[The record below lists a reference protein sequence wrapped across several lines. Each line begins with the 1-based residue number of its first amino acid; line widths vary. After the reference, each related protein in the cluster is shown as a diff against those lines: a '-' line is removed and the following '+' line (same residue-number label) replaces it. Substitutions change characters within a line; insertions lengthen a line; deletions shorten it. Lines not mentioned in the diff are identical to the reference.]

1 MSAPVSSAVAL
12 ANERAERAPSALID
26 GPPTP
31 WPEAPDVPKV
41 PDPDSLPLEGF
52 PPSIR
57 KMIGSVAG
65 ATQTPTDLAAMLAL
79 GVLSTALG
87 GRATIEVDGARGWT
101 EASVLYLVVIL
112 PPAARKSPVY
122 AAFTEPLLEYEAERR
137 EQDGP
142 AYHRA
147 LDSAEVAADRLKA
160 AKAAAVKGTGTLQD
174 VAAAREAL
182 EAVEAAA
189 PRLLRLLAQDATP
202 EALPRLMDSQG
213 GRIALLSPEGD
224 PLRIS
229 DGRYSDGAARLGELK
244 QAWGAESITVDRIG
258 RDSIRI
264 ARPALTL
271 ALTMQP
277 SVLGSL
283 KNSQSM
289 RGEGLFARVLW
300 CAPRHGIG
308 SRLTGLD
315 VPRRDEAVSSRY
327 RRTVRRLLEAA
338 DASGD
343 GPHTVTMSP
352 EALGVVHSYE
362 AEVEPQL
369 ADGERLG
376 DIADWAGK
384 IVGQAARVALL
395 LEVARRA
402 EDERPLFEA
411 PISRQAMA
419 DAVAIT
425 RALTTHALA
434 VLGEGRAGG
443 RLELL
448 AHVLRRANELPDGST
463 VRDLFER
470 VKGRE
475 ALADI
480 ASLQDVVGGL
490 AERGCLRLVRAP
502 AGGPGRPPSPTIEIH
517 PAIRAKPSHN
527 SHNTP
532 AVGKSGNSAN
542 CAKVAGGSDIGS
554 ALSGGGD
561 VAPELALDSTAPAAA
576 EPWSA
581 VI

>member
-12 ANERAERAPSALID
+12 ANERAERAPSALIE

-31 WPEAPDVPKV
+31 WPEAPDVPEV
-41 PDPDSLPLEGF
+41 PDPDPIPLEGF
-52 PPSIR
+52 PPSMR
-57 KMIGSVAG
+57 AMIESVAG
-65 ATQTPTDLAAMLAL
+65 ATQTPPALAAVLVL

-87 GRATIEVDGARGWT
+87 GRAAILVCPRRGWT

-122 AAFTEPLLEYEAERR
+122 VVLIAPLVEYEAELR
-137 EQDGP
+137 ELVTP
-142 AYHRA
+142 AHHRA
-147 LDSAEVAADRLKA
+147 LDDAEVAADRLKA
-160 AKAAAVKGTGTLQD
+160 AKAAAVKENGTLQD
-174 VAAAREAL
+174 VAVAREAL
-182 EAVEAAA
+182 DAAEAAVPRL
-189 PRLLRLLAQDATP
+189 PRLLVQDATP
-202 EALPRLMDSQG
+202 EALARLMDAQG
-213 GRIALLSPEGD
+213 GRIAILAPEGD

-244 QAWGAESITVDRIG
+244 QAWGAEPITVDRIG
-258 RDSIRI
+258 RDPLHI

-283 KNSQSM
+283 KNNQSM
-289 RGEGLFARVLW
+289 RGEGLFARILW

-308 SRLTGLD
+308 SRLTGRD
-315 VPRRDEAVSSRY
+315 VPRRAEATARHYS
-327 RRTVRRLLEAA
+327 RTVRRLLEAA

-343 GPHTVTMSP
+343 GPQTVTMSL
-352 EALGVVHSYE
+352 EALDVVYAYE
-362 AEVEPQL
+362 AEIEAQLVE
-369 ADGERLG
+369 GGRLD

-402 EDERPLFEA
+402 EDEQPLFNA
-411 PISRQAMA
+411 PISGQAMA

-425 RALTTHALA
+425 RALTSHALA
-434 VLGEGRAGG
+434 VLGGGRAGG

-480 ASLQDVVGGL
+480 ASLQDVVGEL

-542 CAKVAGGSDIGS
+542 CAKVAGIPEVHPG
-554 ALSGGGD
+554 AQYT
-561 VAPELALDSTAPAAA
+561 PELALDSTAPVAG